1 MPNVEFLSATP
12 PFCVW
17 AQTSRN
23 FAIQIPP
30 EVIGNISTES
40 LVALKRIP
48 GRGLETG
55 GILLGRTEHRDDT
68 TTFWIE
74 GFAPIESEH
83 RFGPSYLLSES
94 DLAHF
99 RRELTR
105 SGTSS
110 IGIYRS
116 QTRSEKLA
124 IQDADAGLFEK
135 CFEVS
140 NNLFLMVA
148 PLSRL
153 GAFYFP
159 EDGKLKCVHQFTL
172 VSSLS
177 SGATQGRT
185 SSPQVNLQPPP
196 SAETHIA
203 HANISRPSS
212 EQAGAL
218 IAASQSSD
226 LTTPP
231 AAASINGSAGNMLS
245 HKAILG
251 RSAAT
256 KLWSDSTRRGSGI
269 KLMSWVMA
277 AVTLAVLTANLLS
290 YSVRHSAVPDHRAL
304 NYLYLTVE
312 RAGPALRLLWD
323 GHSSAMRGATR
334 AVLHVQDG
342 DQQTDRE
349 LAPSEFLAGQ
359 FTYQPQHS
367 VVTFRLN
374 VYAGEPDSIG
384 LVQVMFPPSPMP
396 GTHSIEPIPQYP
408 QNSRPS
414 AQSQVKP
421 LAHAKAPAAESARTV
436 QSDDEK
442 DQKIATPATRPVP
455 QTLTVAAREDFS
467 LPLVRRSDVS
477 EIRPFAVSS
486 PLKPPEPLLP
496 PDVKPSRPHSPI
508 ADINDISTSGR
519 KLSVQVSTTPVLNSR
534 FGRLFGK
541 IPFVGHSRKH
551 ANAVGAVPVYQ
562 EQPTV
567 RMPNDRQLIRPVAV
581 GVKVYVSE
589 SGSVNDAEVV
599 DYGDPLNLTL
609 ANAALAASRKW
620 TFAPSRVDDIPVASQ
635 VIIRFYFSP

>member
-1 MPNVEFLSATP
+1 MPNVEFLSATQ

-17 AQTSRN
+17 AQASRN

-30 EVIGNISTES
+30 EVIGSLGTES

-55 GILLGRTEHRDDT
+55 GILLGRTELRDDT

-99 RRELTR
+99 QRELTR
-105 SGTSS
+105 NGTSS
-110 IGIYRS
+110 LGIYRS

-135 CFEVS
+135 CFEIS
-140 NNLFLMVA
+140 DNLFLMVA

-203 HANISRPSS
+203 HANIARPSAD
-212 EQAGAL
+212 QADAL
-218 IAASQSSD
+218 IVASQSSD
-226 LTTPP
+226 LTKPP
-231 AAASINGSAGNMLS
+231 AVVSTINGDAGNMLS
-245 HKAILG
+245 HEAIEG
-251 RSAAT
+251 RSPVI
-256 KLWSDSTRRGSGI
+256 KLWRDCSGRGSGI
-269 KLMSWVMA
+269 KLMSLVMA
-277 AVTLAVLTANLLS
+277 AVTLAVLTAYLLS

-367 VVTFRLN
+367 AVTFRLN
-374 VYAGEPDSIG
+374 VYAAEPDSIG
-384 LVQVMFPPSPMP
+384 LVQVMSPQSPMP
-396 GTHSIEPIPQYP
+396 ATHSIEPIPQTP
-408 QNSRPS
+408 QNRRPS

-421 LAHAKAPAAESARTV
+421 IARPKAPPAASAPTV
-436 QSDDEK
+436 QSDNDK
-442 DQKIATPATRPVP
+442 DQNIAA
-455 QTLTVAAREDFS
+455 Q

-477 EIRPFAVSS
+477 EIRPFAAISA
-486 PLKPPEPLLP
+486 LKLPEPFRP
-496 PDVKPSRPHSPI
+496 TDVKPSRQHSPV
-508 ADINDISTSGR
+508 ADTNDGSTSGR
-519 KLSVQVSTTPVLNSR
+519 KLSVQVSTTPVLSSR

-562 EQPTV
+562 EQPTI

-599 DYGDPLNLTL
+599 EYGDPLNLTL
-609 ANAALAASRKW
+609 ANAALAASRNW
-620 TFAPSRVDDIPVASQ
+620 TFAPSRIDDIPVASQ